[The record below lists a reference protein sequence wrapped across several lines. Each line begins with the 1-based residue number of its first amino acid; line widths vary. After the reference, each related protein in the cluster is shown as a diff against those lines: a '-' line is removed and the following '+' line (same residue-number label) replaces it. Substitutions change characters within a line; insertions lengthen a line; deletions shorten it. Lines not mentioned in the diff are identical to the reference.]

1 MLAAYDADVLVAS
14 AERGERALAWREFLT
29 GPKSTALEPDELIVA
44 TRWRVTRGP
53 GSFSKIGTR
62 NAMVIA
68 VASVCL
74 VLDEASRTVRVALGS
89 VGPTILRADD
99 AERFAS
105 ALVPWDGPLGVM
117 DAESSERFGALVV
130 EAAAPID
137 DVRGTAAYRRHACSM
152 LARRSLSWALSD
164 RNGRASS

>member
-1 MLAAYDADVLVAS
+1 M
-14 AERGERALAWREFLT
+14 
-29 GPKSTALEPDELIVA
+29 
-44 TRWRVTRGP
+44 
-53 GSFSKIGTR
+53 
-62 NAMVIA
+62 
-68 VASVCL
+68 
-74 VLDEASRTVRVALGS
+74 ALGS